1 MKYTSFL
8 IHNFKQIPQMQMVSN
23 EIVKSI
29 EIVGSVLP
37 FKTNNYVT
45 ENLIN
50 WNNVPDDPMFKLT
63 FPQKEMLIPDDYKK
77 MKSAIDSGADKQKIK
92 EVANEIRLTLNP
104 HPAGQLEHNVPTIDG
119 EKLYGMQ
126 HKYRETVL
134 FFPSQGQTCHAY
146 CTFCFRWPQF
156 VGMEDLKFASKEAEL
171 LVKYVKDHPEVTD
184 VLFTGGD
191 PLIMKTKHLE
201 TYIRPLLDA
210 DLPNLRH
217 IRIGSKAL
225 GYWPYRFISDDDAAE
240 LLVLFEDIKRAGK
253 HLAYM
258 AHFNHP
264 VELKGDVVAEAIK
277 NILKTGAVIRTQSPV
292 LKHINDSAEIW
303 ADMLKKQVE
312 LGCIPY
318 YMFVARNTG
327 AQHYFS
333 IPLVEAWKLFK
344 ETYQSISGIC
354 RTLRGPSMSCLPGKV
369 QILGVADAKDEKVM
383 TFRMIQGRNPDWAA
397 RPFFAKYDDSAIW
410 YTDLKPA
417 FDETKFF
424 FTDELEKIINHGEE
438 ENIFE

>member
-1 MKYTSFL
+1 MKYNSFML
-8 IHNFKQIPQMQMVSN
+8 HNFRNIPQLKLISS
-23 EIVKSI
+23 ELI
-29 EIVGSVLP
+29 EAIETVGSVLP
-37 FKTNNYVT
+37 FKTNNYVVD
-45 ENLIN
+45 NLID

-63 FPQKEMLIPDDYKK
+63 FPQKDMLIPEHYIQ
-77 MKSAIDSGADKQKIK
+77 MNSIIKSGTDKAAIK
-92 EVANEIRLTLNP
+92 EAANKIRLTLNP
-104 HPAGQLEHNVPTIDG
+104 HPAGQLEHNVPMIEG

-156 VGMEDLKFASKEAEL
+156 VGMDDLKFASKEAEH
-171 LVKYVKDHPEVTD
+171 LVQYIKAHKEVTD

-210 DLPNLRH
+210 NIPNLRN
-217 IRIGSKAL
+217 IRIGTKAL
-225 GYWPYRFISDDDAAE
+225 GYWPYRFLSDDDAE
-240 LLVLFEDIKRAGK
+240 DLLVLFEDVRRAGK
-253 HLAYM
+253 HLALM

-264 VELKGDVVAEAIK
+264 VELSTDAVSEAIK
-277 NILKTGAVIRTQSPV
+277 NILQSGVVIRTQSPV
-292 LKHINDSAEIW
+292 LKHINDSSEIW
-303 ADMLKKQVE
+303 AEMLKKQVA

-333 IPLVEAWKLFK
+333 IPLVEAWKIFR
-344 ETYQSISGIC
+344 ETYQSVSGIC

-369 QILGVADAKDEKVM
+369 QILGVADIKDEKVM
-383 TFRMIQGRNPDWAA
+383 VFRMIQGRNPDWAA
-397 RPFFAKYDDSAIW
+397 RPFFAKFDENAIW

-417 FDETKFF
+417 FEEEKFF
-424 FTDELEKIINHGEE
+424 FTDELNEILSSNVIESD
-438 ENIFE
+438 FE

>member
-1 MKYTSFL
+1 MKYTSFML
-8 IHNFKQIPQMQMVSN
+8 HNFRNIPQLKSVSP
-23 EIVKSI
+23 EII
-29 EIVGSVLP
+29 EAIEVVGSVLP
-37 FKTNNYVT
+37 FKTNSYVIDT
-45 ENLIN
+45 LID
-50 WNNVPDDPMFKLT
+50 WTKVPDDPMFKLT
-63 FPQKEMLIPDDYKK
+63 FPQKEMLLDDDYNK
-77 MKSAIDSGADKQKIK
+77 MKSVIDSGADKQAIK
-92 EVANEIRLTLNP
+92 TAANEIRLKLNP
-104 HPAGQLEHNVPTIDG
+104 HPAGQLEYNVPTING
-119 EKLYGMQ
+119 EKLFGMQ

-171 LVKYVKDHPEVTD
+171 LVKYVQDHPEVTD

-201 TYIRPLLDA
+201 TYIRPLLEA
-210 DLPNLRH
+210 EIPNLRH

-225 GYWPYRFISDDDAAE
+225 GYWPYRFTNDDDAE
-240 LLVLFEDIKRAGK
+240 DLLKLFEDVHKAGK
-253 HLAYM
+253 HLALM
-258 AHFNHP
+258 AHFNHS
-264 VELKGDVVAEAIK
+264 VELEGSVVAKAIK
-277 NILKTGAVIRTQSPV
+277 NILRTGAVIRTQSPV

-303 ADMLKKQVE
+303 IDMLRKQVA

-333 IPLVEAWKLFK
+333 IPLVDAWQLFRK
-344 ETYQSISGIC
+344 TYQSVSGIC

-369 QILGVADAKDEKVM
+369 QILGVADANGEKVM

-397 RPFFAKYDDSAIW
+397 RPFFAKYDEKAIW
-410 YTDLKPA
+410 YTDLMPA
-417 FDETKFF
+417 FNEEKFF
-424 FTDELEKIINHGEE
+424 FTDELNEILSPQEIEAD
-438 ENIFE
+438 FE

>member
-1 MKYTSFL
+1 ML
-8 IHNFKQIPQMQMVSN
+8 HNIKNIPRLQSASSQII
-23 EIVKSI
+23 EAI

-37 FKTNNYVT
+37 FKTNNYVVD
-45 ENLIN
+45 NLIN
-50 WNNVPDDPMFKLT
+50 WDMVPDDPMFKLT
-63 FPQKEMLIPDDYKK
+63 FPQKEMLLDDDYAK
-77 MKSAIDSGADKQKIK
+77 MKFVIDSGADKQTIK
-92 EVANEIRLTLNP
+92 DAANKIRLKLNP
-104 HPAGQLEHNVPTIDG
+104 HPAGQLEHNVPMVEG

-171 LVKYVKDHPEVTD
+171 LVKYVKEHTEVTD

-201 TYIRPLLDA
+201 TYIRPLLEA
-210 DLPNLRH
+210 KLPNLRN
-217 IRIGSKAL
+217 IRIGTKAL
-225 GYWPYRFISDDDAAE
+225 GYWPYRFLTDDDSGD
-240 LLVLFEDIKRAGK
+240 LLNLFEEVKRAGK
-253 HLAYM
+253 HLALM

-264 VELKGDVVAEAIK
+264 VELSTDAVEEAIK
-277 NILKTGAVIRTQSPV
+277 NILDSGAVIRTQSPV
-292 LKHINDSAEIW
+292 LKHINDSSEVW
-303 ADMLKKQVE
+303 ADMLKKQVT

-333 IPLVEAWKLFK
+333 IPLIEAWKIFR
-344 ETYQSISGIC
+344 ETYQSVSGIC

-369 QILGVADAKDEKVM
+369 QILGVADVKKEQVM
-383 TFRMIQGRNPDWAA
+383 VFRMIQGRNPDWAA
-397 RPFFAKYDDSAIW
+397 RPFFAKFDENAIW

-417 FDETKFF
+417 FEEEKFF
-424 FTDELEKIINHGEE
+424 FTDELNEILTPAEVE
-438 ENIFE
+438 SDFE

>member
-1 MKYTSFL
+1 ML
-8 IHNFKQIPQMQMVSN
+8 HNFRNIPQLKLISS
-23 EIVKSI
+23 ELI
-29 EIVGSVLP
+29 EAIETVGSVLP
-37 FKTNNYVT
+37 FKTNNYVVD
-45 ENLIN
+45 NLID

-63 FPQKEMLIPDDYKK
+63 FPQKDMLIPEHYSQINSIIKD
-77 MKSAIDSGADKQKIK
+77 GADKAAIK
-92 EVANEIRLTLNP
+92 EAANKIRLTLNP
-104 HPAGQLEHNVPTIDG
+104 HPAGQLEHNVPMIEG

-156 VGMEDLKFASKEAEL
+156 VGMDDLKFASKEAEH
-171 LVKYVKDHPEVTD
+171 LVEYVKAHEEVTD

-201 TYIRPLLDA
+201 TYIRPLLEA
-210 DLPNLRH
+210 RIPNLRH
-217 IRIGSKAL
+217 IRIGTKAL
-225 GYWPYRFISDDDAAE
+225 GYWPYRFLTDDDADD
-240 LLVLFEDIKRAGK
+240 LLNLFEDVKRAGK
-253 HLAYM
+253 HLALM

-264 VELKGDVVAEAIK
+264 VELSTDAVAEAIK
-277 NILKTGAVIRTQSPV
+277 NILDSGAVIRTQSPV
-292 LKHINDSAEIW
+292 LKHINDSSEVW
-303 ADMLKKQVE
+303 ADMLKKQVS

-333 IPLVEAWKLFK
+333 IPLIDAWKIFR
-344 ETYQSISGIC
+344 ETYQSVSGIC

-369 QILGVADAKDEKVM
+369 QILGVADVKDEKVM
-383 TFRMIQGRNPDWAA
+383 VFRMIQGRNPDWAA
-397 RPFFAKYDDSAIW
+397 RPFFAKFDENAIW

-417 FDETKFF
+417 FEEEKFF
-424 FTDELEKIINHGEE
+424 FTDELNEILTPAEVE
-438 ENIFE
+438 SDFE